1 MRISHKLFIIIGL
14 LAFSFQLLA
23 QQKADTPPNVIFM
36 ICDDLN
42 DYEGVFGGH
51 PQAITP
57 NMDALAASGVQFMN
71 AASNA
76 PVCMPSRNSI
86 LREFIRMIQKILDGP
101 VEQSILS

>member
-1 MRISHKLFIIIGL
+1 MRFLHKICIISTLLTIG
-14 LAFSFQLLA
+14 FQLEA
-23 QQKADTPPNVIFM
+23 QQNSGTPPNVIFM

-42 DYEGVFGGH
+42 DYQGVFGGH

-57 NMDALAASGVQFMN
+57 NMDALAASGVQFLN

-86 LREFIRMIQKILDGP
+86 FTG
-101 VEQSILS
+101 